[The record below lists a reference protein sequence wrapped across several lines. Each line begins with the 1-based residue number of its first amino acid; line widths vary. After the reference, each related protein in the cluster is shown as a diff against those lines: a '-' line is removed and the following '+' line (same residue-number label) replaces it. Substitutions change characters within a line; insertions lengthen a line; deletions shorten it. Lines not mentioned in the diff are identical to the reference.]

1 MAFVANARPEQSD
14 THACSL
20 NKGIGWESR
29 TRNESIAGLQSVHLR
44 LQARGRIPKV
54 AVILKYC
61 FPCGKS
67 PRAVKTGHWKGCHGP
82 ERRLKQCV
90 CAKKRTRSQRLQGF
104 TRMNGSV
111 RRPTN
116 PETMNWQ
123 HSDSF
128 LSAYLSIPLR
138 SQEIQDTKAMVMTI
152 IVFWYI
158 KFFSSLPGGA
168 NRWRRPPEQKAA

>member
-1 MAFVANARPEQSD
+1 MN
-14 THACSL
+14 H
-20 NKGIGWESR
+20 
-29 TRNESIAGLQSVHLR
+29 R
-44 LQARGRIPKV
+44 LQRRKQNSESSCISKV
-54 AVILKYC
+54 LFSVQRNL
-61 FPCGKS
+61 
-67 PRAVKTGHWKGCHGP
+67 RAVKTGHWKGCHGS

-90 CAKKRTRSQRLQGF
+90 CARENPL
-104 TRMNGSV
+104 RMNRSV

-152 IVFWYI
+152 IVFLMEKI
-158 KFFSSLPGGA
+158 LFILTG
-168 NRWRRPPEQKAA
+168 RCQQVTPPAGTKGSIDTREGSK